1 MKVTIAITIF
11 VAGLLCSGAW
21 AQEKAQDKGGAAK
34 KKGGAPAAKGAPAM
48 PKPAAEMADLRAL
61 IGTWTSEE
69 TMEESPFGP
78 AGTGTGTNT
87 VRLGPG
93 GFSVLMEHRAKNAMG
108 SFVGHGVLSWDP
120 EEKVYKTSWVDSMTP
135 GIMTSVGKKEG
146 ANVVYTGHMTMNGKK
161 ITTKDVISDRTPTSY
176 TFTSYIDDG
185 SGEKKMMTM
194 KLTKQ
199 ETPAGA
205 PKK

>member
-1 MKVTIAITIF
+1 MKAKTAITIF

-21 AQEKAQDKGGAAK
+21 AQDKGGASK
-34 KKGGAPAAKGAPAM
+34 KKSTAPSAKGAPPT
-48 PKPAAEMADLRAL
+48 PKPAPEMADLRTL

-93 GFSVLMEHRAKNAMG
+93 GFSVLMEHRSKGTMG
-108 SFVGHGVLSWDP
+108 SFAGHGVLSWDP
-120 EEKVYKTSWVDSMTP
+120 DERVYKTSWVDSMTP

-146 ANVVYTGHMTMNGKK
+146 ETIVYNGQATMNGKK
-161 ITTKDVISDRTPTSY
+161 ISTKDVISDRTLTSY
-176 TFTSYIDDG
+176 TLTSYLNDG
-185 SGEKKMMTM
+185 SGEKKVMTL
-194 KLTKQ
+194 KFTKQ
-199 ETPAGA
+199 EVPPGA
-205 PKK
+205 SKK